1 MAIIIAGESSM
12 SRPTLSTEDVAKA
25 QPIYVP
31 KQNFM
36 LAYRPHHFVDQH
48 GRSYYLH
55 QPATAIINGD
65 SSYVGWHRYND
76 NHLGAFTLRLQSL
89 RCRNLK
95 CITSAARLYE
105 SLLYLKKY

>member
-1 MAIIIAGESSM
+1 MYVTGESSM

-55 QPATAIINGD
+55 QPTTAIINGD
-65 SSYVGWHRYND
+65 SSHGWHRYLTTIINIRAHCCVFLPRD
-76 NHLGAFTLRLQSL
+76 LPPKNEIVILRVDTRSLKFPCYTL
-89 RCRNLK
+89 
-95 CITSAARLYE
+95 
-105 SLLYLKKY
+105 

>member
-1 MAIIIAGESSM
+1 MPIFYYFIIFNDYKITGESSM
-12 SRPTLSTEDVAKA
+12 SRPTLSTEDVAKV

-36 LAYRPHHFVDQH
+36 LAYRPHHFIDQH

-65 SSYVGWHRYND
+65 SSYVGWHR
-76 NHLGAFTLRLQSL
+76 
-89 RCRNLK
+89 
-95 CITSAARLYE
+95 
-105 SLLYLKKY
+105 

>member
-1 MAIIIAGESSM
+1 M

-55 QPATAIINGD
+55 QPATAIINGN
-65 SSYVGWHRYND
+65 SSYVGWHRYP
-76 NHLGAFTLRLQSL
+76 SE
-89 RCRNLK
+89 
-95 CITSAARLYE
+95 LYTRRIRPCVRIRPR
-105 SLLYLKKY
+105 KKATT

>member
-1 MAIIIAGESSM
+1 MHSFNDYQITGESSM
-12 SRPTLSTEDVAKA
+12 SRPTLSTEDVAKV

-36 LAYRPHHFVDQH
+36 LAYRPHHFIDQH

-65 SSYVGWHRYND
+65 SSYVGWHR
-76 NHLGAFTLRLQSL
+76 
-89 RCRNLK
+89 
-95 CITSAARLYE
+95 
-105 SLLYLKKY
+105 